1 MDSEI
6 VLVRNSDGY
15 RVLFGHLRLTTIL
28 MMSSEA
34 MVNVKGEHETVKVV
48 RTAKGL
54 YVMKNNEQLPLL
66 KN

>member
-6 VLVRNSDGY
+6 VLIRNSDGY
-15 RVLFGHLRLTTIL
+15 RVLFGHLRLSTIL

-34 MVNVKGEHETVKVV
+34 QVNVKGERESVKVV

-54 YVMKNNEQLPLL
+54 YVLRNNERVPLL